1 MFCITDTADEH
12 ARYQPHSEFADRRMN
27 VYSAR
32 TYFYEGESECDR
44 KMEIFLKCIDAAGL
58 FTLFLM
64 NEQSRLSLLN
74 LV

>member
-1 MFCITDTADEH
+1 M
-12 ARYQPHSEFADRRMN
+12 
-27 VYSAR
+27 YSAR